1 MLCLLGAGRAL
12 LLSPSSSPLLQLA
25 APPGRAHRRWPRAS
39 PLAATNGDA
48 NAHRPSPTPSLW
60 FEALGFRV

>member
-39 PLAATNGDA
+39 PLAARIAAGRDEWRRK
-48 NAHRPSPTPSLW
+48 RPSPI
-60 FEALGFRV
+60 AHAVIVV

>member
-25 APPGRAHRRWPRAS
+25 APPRADPHRAGPDSEQRQGEVNIVTSPCVEFRA
-39 PLAATNGDA
+39 
-48 NAHRPSPTPSLW
+48 RQ
-60 FEALGFRV
+60 R